1 MLPATVGHGG
11 HAALVHEERKRM
23 HQPTEAQCQAQE
35 LQFLPL
41 VAEGCAGG
49 WGPTGMTVFRQLG
62 SFLAAHAGESSSKLT
77 EEHHLATGERASGG
91 ALPPRQSCFFTALSE
106 PWALWSSSLPARP
119 HLSRGMRI
127 NSHRQSAPFCFTMTL
142 FPLGPFPH
150 LVQ

>member
-1 MLPATVGHGG
+1 MGSSLVSSGLRSGVLPATVGHGG

-62 SFLAAHAGESSSKLT
+62 SFLAAHAGESSSTLT
-77 EEHHLATGERASGG
+77 EEHHLATGERPSGG
-91 ALPPRQSCFFTALSE
+91 ALPPRQSCYFY
-106 PWALWSSSLPARP
+106 
-119 HLSRGMRI
+119 
-127 NSHRQSAPFCFTMTL
+127 CFVRAV
-142 FPLGPFPH
+142 GP
-150 LVQ
+150 VV